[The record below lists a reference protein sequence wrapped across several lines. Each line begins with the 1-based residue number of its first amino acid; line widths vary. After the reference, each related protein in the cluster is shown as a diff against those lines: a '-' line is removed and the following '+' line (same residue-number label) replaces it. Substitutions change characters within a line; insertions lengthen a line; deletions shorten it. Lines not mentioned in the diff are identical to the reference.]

1 MLIEYYDLM
10 RNMWFPVHY
19 ETNAFEIMK
28 RSIFVT
34 SVDKLIYIVSI
45 SNLIIDLFL
54 LYNTMMYKINC
65 IFKQLS

>member
-1 MLIEYYDLM
+1 M

-19 ETNAFEIMK
+19 ETNTFEIMK
-28 RSIFVT
+28 RSVFVT

-54 LYNTMMYKINC
+54 LYSTMMYKINC